1 VHADRKQSEDQNTK
15 TYIYIYIYIYKQKK
29 GQSFVNCNLTNREN
43 KADSS
48 GLKIVQLNQSHIYTV
63 HHFIIAIPVQRG
75 T

>member
-1 VHADRKQSEDQNTK
+1 MLTESNLKTK
-15 TYIYIYIYIYKQKK
+15 TPKHIYIYKQKK